1 MNNKDYMF
9 IGLSPLCTMEK
20 AYAQYYE
27 WYDGNPNNEDRRGYF
42 VTFADGNKIR
52 IANNKDDYILGV
64 VSVET
69 NNTGNAYTSSWQGKY
84 LTDPFD
90 ERLIEVIEVP
100 ETTNKELGITIPA
113 HDEKRYTI
121 NPNYDKTEQYIG
133 RNKRQEWAVIGTHG
147 QLVLIDDGTCE
158 VNHYCAVSE
167 NGTATKSDVKTEYR
181 VIERIDENHIR
192 IVIK

>member
-1 MNNKDYMF
+1 MNNKDCMF
-9 IGLSPLCTMEK
+9 IGLSPLCTTEK
-20 AYAQYYE
+20 VYTQYYE
-27 WYDGNPNNEDRRGYF
+27 WLDGNPNNEDRRGHF

-90 ERLIEVIEVP
+90 ERTIEVVEVP
-100 ETTNKELGITIPA
+100 ETTNEGLGITIPA
-113 HDEKRYTI
+113 HEEKRYAI
-121 NPNYDKTEQYIG
+121 NPAYDETEQYIG

-147 QLVLIDDGTCE
+147 QLVVIDDSTCE
-158 VNHYCAVSE
+158 VNHYCAISE
-167 NGTATKSDVKTEYR
+167 NGTATKADSKTDYR
-181 VIERIDENHIR
+181 VIERIDDMHIR